1 MGSLLAHPELLQALP
16 TLVSA
21 LGPLMRSGGS
31 GTASA
36 GGPGGIAAGKAPG
49 GEGRPGGG
57 FPPDRHTPLLKA
69 LKPYLGPERRQALE
83 TMIQLC
89 QVWDS
94 LQHMGVSLLP
104 PAANSRDT
112 RPSGP
117 SGKEER

>member
-36 GGPGGIAAGKAPG
+36 GGPGEIAADKA
-49 GEGRPGGG
+49 PGGG

-117 SGKEER
+117 FGKEER